1 MLSELFFWLPLFLNY
16 DVTWFCLFLYNSN
29 RVLLLEM
36 SLGSFFPLFLD
47 AADLKSVG
55 FSFSILVHMTKKR
68 LKLIKLQTSV
78 LLYFTNNIILT

>member
-47 AADLKSVG
+47 LKSVG
-55 FSFSILVHMTKKR
+55 FSFIILVHMTKKR

-78 LLYFTNNIILT
+78 PYILLII